1 MQKVLPMS
9 TVFAKC
15 KCYIKSMQRLYKFSK
30 VYFHRA
36 PTMVMT
42 MRLDGKTYMCGL
54 SKLLA
59 HELGHLFG
67 SDHDGEDHQI
77 NKDSYYWKRG
87 HGDN

>member
-1 MQKVLPMS
+1 
-9 TVFAKC
+9 
-15 KCYIKSMQRLYKFSK
+15 
-30 VYFHRA
+30 
-36 PTMVMT
+36 MVMT

-59 HELGHLFG
+59 HEMGHLFG

-87 HGDN
+87 HGDTIKSIHKIIFFNDLL

>member
-1 MQKVLPMS
+1 
-9 TVFAKC
+9 
-15 KCYIKSMQRLYKFSK
+15 
-30 VYFHRA
+30 
-36 PTMVMT
+36 MVMT

-67 SDHDGEDHQI
+67 SDHDGEVHQI

>member
-1 MQKVLPMS
+1 
-9 TVFAKC
+9 
-15 KCYIKSMQRLYKFSK
+15 
-30 VYFHRA
+30 
-36 PTMVMT
+36 MVMT

-77 NKDSYYWKRG
+77 NRDSYYWKRG
-87 HGDN
+87 HGDT

>member
-1 MQKVLPMS
+1 MKNFKVKEK
-9 TVFAKC
+9 V
-15 KCYIKSMQRLYKFSK
+15 ILY
-30 VYFHRA
+30 RA

-42 MRLDGKTYMCGL
+42 MRLDGRTYMCGL

-67 SDHDGEDHQI
+67 SDHDDEDHQI

-87 HGDN
+87 HGED